1 MANISLDQLSDIRIA
16 TPCPMKWDDM
26 EGDDTVRFCRQC
38 SLHVYNFSTMTPDE
52 IGEVI
57 DSRTENGRLCA
68 GWFRRADGTMITR
81 DCPVGLRLI
90 GRKLRGAAY
99 RVTAAVGLLVAGSIA
114 LATPSRS
121 VNAGRM
127 RTYQPFAA
135 LCEWLSPTA
144 PPPPVVPPPPPP
156 PQRVYEWTAG
166 LLVAPPDRIG
176 TGGTASTPDCGTNN
190 ES

>member
-90 GRKLRGAAY
+90 GRKL
-99 RVTAAVGLLVAGSIA
+99 L
-114 LATPSRS
+114 
-121 VNAGRM
+121 
-127 RTYQPFAA
+127 
-135 LCEWLSPTA
+135 
-144 PPPPVVPPPPPP
+144 
-156 PQRVYEWTAG
+156 
-166 LLVAPPDRIG
+166 
-176 TGGTASTPDCGTNN
+176 STPNSDSNRRTRMTSPPASSVYG
-190 ES
+190 